1 MITLNNLMNGKT
13 AFSKAQELKPKTVR
27 IDKDIFIVEGNTG
40 IYKLTIN
47 DAALSDTVIDCD
59 CRAGQL
65 NKPCF
70 HAAAVVIAKLIEDGD
85 KRRAEQ
91 EAAEAKRQAAE
102 PVHVDFDYSEHY
114 DLNDPEQMNLAD
126 MATLPNTPKW
136 NAVKERWFELPR
148 EQRATM
154 SFGEFAG
161 I

>member
-1 MITLNNLMNGKT
+1 MKEKECMIRLKELMHGKT
-13 AFSKAQELKPKTVR
+13 AFEKAKTIEPKTVR
-27 IDKDIFIVEGNTG
+27 INADTFIIEGNTG

-47 DAALSDTVIDCD
+47 NAPLTDTVIDCD

-70 HAAAVVIAKLIEDGD
+70 HAAAVVIAKLTEDGD

-91 EAAEAKRQAAE
+91 EAAEANRQA
-102 PVHVDFDYSEHY
+102 VDFDFSNV
-114 DLNDPEQMNLAD
+114 DFNDREQVNAAD
-126 MATLPNTPKW
+126 MATLSNTPKW
-136 NAVKERWFELPR
+136 NAVKARWFELPR

-154 SFGEFAG
+154 IFGEFAG

>member
-13 AFSKAQELKPKTVR
+13 AFSKAQESKPKTVR
-27 IDKDIFIVEGNTG
+27 IDKDIFIVSGHTG

-65 NKPCF
+65 NKPCY
-70 HAAAVVIAKLIEDGD
+70 HAASVVIAKLIEDAD

-91 EAAEAKRQAAE
+91 EAAA
-102 PVHVDFDYSEHY
+102 PVHVDFDYSEIF
-114 DLNDPEQMNLAD
+114 DLDDHDQMNQAD